1 MGPRNTSS
9 YFTPL
14 NDFQENCEHT
24 LVVQVYSGE
33 STTPEVTELLGMSP
47 NSSFTSGERIA
58 TKDPGEFR
66 VGTCWF
72 LSSELVES
80 RDLRRHLAWL
90 PDKVEPGSDS

>member
-1 MGPRNTSS
+1 MI
-9 YFTPL
+9 
-14 NDFQENCEHT
+14 FQENCERT
-24 LVVQVYSGE
+24 LAVLRIYSGE
-33 STTPEVTELLGMSP
+33 ITTPEVTELLGVSP
-47 NSSFTSGERIA
+47 NSSFTSGEGA